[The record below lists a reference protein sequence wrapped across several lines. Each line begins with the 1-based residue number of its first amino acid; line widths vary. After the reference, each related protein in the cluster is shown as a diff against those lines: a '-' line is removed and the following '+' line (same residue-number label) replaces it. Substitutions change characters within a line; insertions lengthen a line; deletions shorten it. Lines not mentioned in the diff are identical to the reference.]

1 MITRSPA
8 EPMEN
13 QTIRTAIISTDSDLR
28 RLVRNVV
35 AADELGID
43 VGLEVVVPFHEIN
56 DSHLEQLRQL
66 NPDLIFLDVSEDP
79 VMGLKFAQFLVEGAP
94 NRRVVGMGTELTP
107 DLLMQAMQAGVT
119 EYLPKPVTPEKVQ
132 DSIDRLARKFG
143 HRSADDRKREPGK
156 LFAFFS
162 PKGGGGSTSVATN
175 TAVQLHLLTRK
186 RVLLVDLDLEL
197 GETALLLGVEPRFSF
212 VDLVRNFH
220 RVDAGLLASY
230 IERHE
235 SGVELLSAPFH
246 PAKAETVTGD
256 QIRQILHFL
265 KQHYDYVIVDSSKS
279 FTAPTLATFE
289 QSDAVFLV
297 TNVDLPS
304 LRNIT
309 RCLPLLE
316 RMGSVK
322 GDDWARYAR
331 PRPGGGRDPQGA
343 CTSCWRARPCRSTS
357 TSARSWSADP
367 RRDLRPRPARAA
379 AEGPEVSDILVNTYA
394 PGDGR
399 AATASSY
406 PTDVR
411 FKDDRH
417 LLQIIDRIVSAVG
430 RRIDDSSPMV
440 DARLPDGS
448 RVNAII
454 PPLAST
460 GRTCP
465 SASSSGRAVRRGPAP
480 LRRS

>member
-1 MITRSPA
+1 MSPA
-8 EPMEN
+8 ANMEK
-13 QTIRTAIISTDSDLR
+13 QSIRTAIISTDADLR
-28 RLVRNVV
+28 GMVRKVV
-35 AADELGID
+35 GEDDLGIE

-94 NRRVVGMGTELTP
+94 NRRVVGIGNDLTP

-119 EYLPKPVTPEKVQ
+119 EYLPKPVTPDKIQ

-143 HRSADDRKREPGK
+143 HRSGEDRKREPGK
-156 LFAFFS
+156 LYAFFS
-162 PKGGGGSTSVATN
+162 PKGGAGSTSVATN

-230 IERHE
+230 IERHD

-289 QSDAVFLV
+289 QADAVFLV

-322 GDDWARYAR
+322 SDDW
-331 PRPGGGRDPQGA
+331 
-343 CTSCWRARPCRSTS
+343 
-357 TSARSWSADP
+357 
-367 RRDLRPRPARAA
+367 LR
-379 AEGPEVSDILVNTYA
+379 ILVNRYQ
-394 PGDGR
+394 
-399 AATASSY
+399 
-406 PTDVR
+406 PTDPISLKEIEKTLGIPVYWTLSND
-411 FKDDRH
+411 FEAVMNSINQGKPVVLSDKSAYAKD
-417 LLQIIDRIVSAVG
+417 LKG
-430 RRIDDSSPMV
+430 F
-440 DARLPDGS
+440 
-448 RVNAII
+448 VNA
-454 PPLAST
+454 LT
-460 GRTCP
+460 GITPKGDDGKGLLDGLGKVKKIFNRS
-465 SASSSGRAVRRGPAP
+465 SA
-480 LRRS
+480 

>member
-1 MITRSPA
+1 MNDQIIKS
-8 EPMEN
+8 
-13 QTIRTAIISTDSDLR
+13 AIISTDADLR
-28 RLVRNVV
+28 NMVRTVV
-35 AADELGID
+35 AADDLGIE
-43 VGLEVVVPFHEIN
+43 VGLEVLVPFHEIN

-66 NPDLIFLDVSEDP
+66 SPDLIFLDVSEDP

-94 NRRVVGMGTELTP
+94 NRRVVGMGDTLTP
-107 DLLMQAMQAGVT
+107 ELLMQAMQAGVT
-119 EYLPKPVTPEKVQ
+119 EYLPRPVTAEKVQ
-132 DSIDRLARKFG
+132 DSLDRLARKFG
-143 HRSADDRKREPGK
+143 HRGAEERKREPGK
-156 LFAFFS
+156 LYAFFS
-162 PKGGGGSTSVATN
+162 PKGGAGSTSVATN
-175 TAVQLHLLTRK
+175 TAVSLHLLTRR

-230 IERHE
+230 IERHD

-289 QSDAVFLV
+289 QADNVFLV

-322 GDDWARYAR
+322 GEDW
-331 PRPGGGRDPQGA
+331 
-343 CTSCWRARPCRSTS
+343 
-357 TSARSWSADP
+357 
-367 RRDLRPRPARAA
+367 LR
-379 AEGPEVSDILVNTYA
+379 ILVNRYQPSDPITLKEIEKTLGIPVFWTLSNDFEA
-394 PGDGR
+394 VMNSINQGKPIVLSDK
-399 AATASSY
+399 SSY
-406 PTDVR
+406 A
-411 FKDDRH
+411 KD
-417 LLQIIDRIVSAVG
+417 LKG
-430 RRIDDSSPMV
+430 F
-440 DARLPDGS
+440 
-448 RVNAII
+448 VNALTGISPAGEDGGRLREGLGKMKKI
-454 PPLAST
+454 FNRSNAS
-460 GRTCP
+460 
-465 SASSSGRAVRRGPAP
+465 
-480 LRRS
+480 

>member
-1 MITRSPA
+1 
-8 EPMEN
+8 MEN
-13 QTIRTAIISTDSDLR
+13 QSIRTAIISTDSDLR
-28 RLVRNVV
+28 RLVRGVV
-35 AADELGID
+35 AEDELGIE

-66 NPDLIFLDVSEDP
+66 SPDLIFLDVSEDP

-94 NRRVVGMGTELTP
+94 NRRVVGFGDNLTP
-107 DLLMQAMQAGVT
+107 DLLIQAMQAGVT
-119 EYLPKPVTPEKVQ
+119 EYVPKPVTPEKLQ
-132 DSIDRLARKFG
+132 DSMDRLARKFG
-143 HRSADDRKREPGK
+143 HRSAEERKREPGK

-162 PKGGGGSTSVATN
+162 PKGGAGSTSVATN

-230 IERHE
+230 IERHD

-322 GDDWARYAR
+322 GDDW
-331 PRPGGGRDPQGA
+331 
-343 CTSCWRARPCRSTS
+343 
-357 TSARSWSADP
+357 
-367 RRDLRPRPARAA
+367 LR
-379 AEGPEVSDILVNTYA
+379 ILVNRYQPSDPISLKEIEKTLGIPVYWTLSNDFEAVMGSINQGKPIVLSDKSAYA
-394 PGDGR
+394 KDLKGFVNALTGISAGSEDGR
-399 AATASSY
+399 GLFEGLGKVKKIFNRSS
-406 PTDVR
+406 
-411 FKDDRH
+411 
-417 LLQIIDRIVSAVG
+417 A
-430 RRIDDSSPMV
+430 
-440 DARLPDGS
+440 
-448 RVNAII
+448 
-454 PPLAST
+454 
-460 GRTCP
+460 
-465 SASSSGRAVRRGPAP
+465 
-480 LRRS
+480 

>member
-1 MITRSPA
+1 MDS
-8 EPMEN
+8 
-13 QTIRTAIISTDSDLR
+13 QTIKSAIICTDFD
-28 RLVRNVV
+28 VRNLV
-35 AADELGID
+35 AKVIAEDDLGIE

-66 NPDLIFLDVSEDP
+66 NPELIFLDVGDDP

-94 NRRVVGMGTELTP
+94 NRRVIGMGETLSPE
-107 DLLMQAMQAGVT
+107 LLMQAMQAGVT
-119 EYLPKPVTPEKVQ
+119 EYLPAPITVEKVQ
-132 DSIDRLARKFG
+132 ESIDRLARKIGG
-143 HRSADDRKREPGK
+143 HGGGDDRREPGK
-156 LFAFFS
+156 LYAFFS
-162 PKGGGGSTSVATN
+162 PKGGAGSTSVATN
-175 TAVQLHLLTRK
+175 TAVALHLLTRR

-289 QSDAVFLV
+289 QADGVFLV
-297 TNVDLPS
+297 TNVNLPS

-322 GDDWARYAR
+322 DDDW
-331 PRPGGGRDPQGA
+331 
-343 CTSCWRARPCRSTS
+343 
-357 TSARSWSADP
+357 
-367 RRDLRPRPARAA
+367 LR
-379 AEGPEVSDILVNTYA
+379 ILVNRYQPSDPITLKEIEKTLGISVFWTLSNDFEAVMGSINQGKPIVLHDHSSPYA
-394 PGDGR
+394 
-399 AATASSY
+399 
-406 PTDVR
+406 
-411 FKDDRH
+411 KD
-417 LLQIIDRIVSAVG
+417 LKGFVSALSGVSEPTNATKGLLSNLG
-430 RRIDDSSPMV
+430 R
-440 DARLPDGS
+440 
-448 RVNAII
+448 
-454 PPLAST
+454 PLKKIFNRST
-460 GRTCP
+460 
-465 SASSSGRAVRRGPAP
+465 A
-480 LRRS
+480 

>member
-1 MITRSPA
+1 MSPA
-8 EPMEN
+8 ANMEK
-13 QTIRTAIISTDSDLR
+13 QSIRTAIISTDAALR
-28 RLVRNVV
+28 GLVRKVV
-35 AADELGID
+35 SEDDLGIE

-94 NRRVVGMGTELTP
+94 NRRVVGIGTDLTP

-119 EYLPKPVTPEKVQ
+119 EYLPKPVTPDKIQ

-143 HRSADDRKREPGK
+143 HRGGEERKREPGK

-162 PKGGGGSTSVATN
+162 PKGGAGSTSVATN

-230 IERHE
+230 IERHD

-322 GDDWARYAR
+322 GDDW
-331 PRPGGGRDPQGA
+331 
-343 CTSCWRARPCRSTS
+343 
-357 TSARSWSADP
+357 
-367 RRDLRPRPARAA
+367 LR
-379 AEGPEVSDILVNTYA
+379 ILVNRYQPSDPISLKEIEKTLGIPVYWTLSNDFEAVMNSINQGKPVVLSEKSAYA
-394 PGDGR
+394 KDLKGFVNALTGITPSGDDGR
-399 AATASSY
+399 GLLDGLGKVKKIFNRSS
-406 PTDVR
+406 
-411 FKDDRH
+411 
-417 LLQIIDRIVSAVG
+417 A
-430 RRIDDSSPMV
+430 
-440 DARLPDGS
+440 
-448 RVNAII
+448 
-454 PPLAST
+454 
-460 GRTCP
+460 
-465 SASSSGRAVRRGPAP
+465 
-480 LRRS
+480 

>member
-1 MITRSPA
+1 
-8 EPMEN
+8 MES
-13 QTIRTAIISTDSDLR
+13 QTIKSAIICTDPE
-28 RLVRNVV
+28 VRNLV
-35 AADELGID
+35 AKVIAEDDLGIE

-56 DSHLEQLRQL
+56 DSHLEQIRQL
-66 NPDLIFLDVSEDP
+66 NPDLIFLDVGDDP

-94 NRRVVGMGTELTP
+94 NRRVIGMGDALSPE
-107 DLLMQAMQAGVT
+107 LLMQAMQAGVT
-119 EYLPKPVTPEKVQ
+119 EYLPAPITVESVQ
-132 DSIDRLARKFG
+132 ESIDRLARKFG
-143 HRSADDRKREPGK
+143 HKGSEERRREPGK

-162 PKGGGGSTSVATN
+162 PKGGAGSTSVATN
-175 TAVQLHLLTRK
+175 AAVALHILTRR

-230 IERHE
+230 IERHD

-289 QSDAVFLV
+289 QADGVFLV
-297 TNVDLPS
+297 TNVNLPS

-322 GDDWARYAR
+322 DEDW
-331 PRPGGGRDPQGA
+331 
-343 CTSCWRARPCRSTS
+343 
-357 TSARSWSADP
+357 
-367 RRDLRPRPARAA
+367 LR
-379 AEGPEVSDILVNTYA
+379 ILVNRYQPSDPITLKEIEKTLGIPVFWTFSNDFEAVMNSINQGKPIVLTDKSAYA
-394 PGDGR
+394 
-399 AATASSY
+399 
-406 PTDVR
+406 
-411 FKDDRH
+411 KDMKDF
-417 LLQIIDRIVSAVG
+417 VSALSGVTAPSEEGKGLLDNLG
-430 RRIDDSSPMV
+430 RPLKAIFNRS
-440 DARLPDGS
+440 
-448 RVNAII
+448 NA
-454 PPLAST
+454 
-460 GRTCP
+460 
-465 SASSSGRAVRRGPAP
+465 
-480 LRRS
+480 

>member
-1 MITRSPA
+1 MN
-8 EPMEN
+8 N
-13 QTIRTAIISTDSDLR
+13 QIIKSAIISTDSDLR
-28 RLVRNVV
+28 NMVRTVV
-35 AADELGID
+35 AADDLGIE
-43 VGLEVVVPFHEIN
+43 VGLEVLVPFHEIN

-66 NPDLIFLDVSEDP
+66 SPDLIFLDVSEDP

-94 NRRVVGMGTELTP
+94 NRRVVGMGDTLTP
-107 DLLMQAMQAGVT
+107 ELLMQAMQAGVT
-119 EYLPKPVTPEKVQ
+119 EYLPRPVTAEKVQ
-132 DSIDRLARKFG
+132 DSLDRLARKFG
-143 HRSADDRKREPGK
+143 HRGAEERKREPGK

-162 PKGGGGSTSVATN
+162 PKGGAGSTSVATN
-175 TAVQLHLLTRK
+175 TAVSLHLLTRR

-230 IERHE
+230 IERHD

-289 QSDAVFLV
+289 QADNVFLV

-322 GDDWARYAR
+322 GEDW
-331 PRPGGGRDPQGA
+331 
-343 CTSCWRARPCRSTS
+343 
-357 TSARSWSADP
+357 
-367 RRDLRPRPARAA
+367 LR
-379 AEGPEVSDILVNTYA
+379 ILVNRYQPSDPITLKEIEKTLGIPVFWTLSNDFEAVMNSINQGKPIVLSEKSSYA
-394 PGDGR
+394 KDLKGFVNALTGISPDSGDG
-399 AATASSY
+399 
-406 PTDVR
+406 
-411 FKDDRH
+411 
-417 LLQIIDRIVSAVG
+417 G
-430 RRIDDSSPMV
+430 RLR
-440 DARLPDGS
+440 DGLGKMKKIFNRS
-448 RVNAII
+448 
-454 PPLAST
+454 
-460 GRTCP
+460 
-465 SASSSGRAVRRGPAP
+465 SAS
-480 LRRS
+480 